1 MALGI
6 AAALSAPASA
16 NPADI
21 YGYGARG
28 VAMGGA
34 QVGASNDSSAN
45 YYNPAVLAALE
56 HMEIDVGY
64 QMAFPTLEVNGDDT
78 HVDALTG
85 LAMSLTAPGK
95 VGGLDVALGGS
106 VFLPDDQLTR
116 TRTLSAQQPRFI
128 VYDNRP
134 QRLFLS
140 ANLAIAVTDRLLIG
154 GGMSYMSSTKG
165 DVLLT
170 GRVGFPNADDSDLAL
185 GMDVDLLA
193 VRYGQASVLYR
204 ANDWLDIGVTAR
216 SGFRLELN
224 QGFRIVGDVG
234 IEDMEPIVENGLL
247 ALRSI
252 SQDHFQPAQINAG
265 FAAEL
270 GGSWLLAFD
279 VSFHRWSTFENPA
292 ANIELEL
299 DVGTFNDLIDLAE
312 FPPLPDPNFH
322 DILIPRLGL
331 EWTTGALAVRGG
343 YIYEP
348 SPAPE
353 QPGES
358 NFIDNDKHT
367 LSTGAGYTLD
377 HIGEIF
383 QSPVSFDA
391 YVAFTL
397 LEDRVYTK
405 LSAADPVGDYR
416 SGGHIWQAGASS
428 RWRF

>member
-1 MALGI
+1 MIRLAIAFGI
-6 AAALSAPASA
+6 VAVLAPAAAA

-34 QVGASNDSSAN
+34 QTGASNDSSAN
-45 YYNPAVLAALE
+45 YYNPALLAGLE
-56 HMEIDVGY
+56 HLEIDVGY
-64 QMAFPTLEVNGDDT
+64 QMAFPTLTVNDDDT
-78 HVDALTG
+78 NVDPSRG
-85 LAMSLTAPGK
+85 LAMSLTAPGE
-95 VGGLDVALGGS
+95 VGGLAVALGGS
-106 VFLPDDQLTR
+106 VFLPDSQLTR

-140 ANLAIAVTDRLLIG
+140 ANLAIALNDRWFIG

-165 DVLLT
+165 DVLLV
-170 GRVGFPNADDSDLAL
+170 GRVGFPNADDSDLQL

-193 VRYGQASVLYR
+193 VRYGQASVLFK

-216 SGFRLELN
+216 SGFTLELN

-234 IEDMEPIVENGLL
+234 IEDMEPIVEDGLL

-270 GGSWLLAFD
+270 GSSWLLAFD
-279 VSFHRWSTFENPA
+279 VSFHRWSTFDNPA

-299 DVGTFNDLIDLAE
+299 DVGTFNDLIDLEE

-331 EWTTGALAVRGG
+331 EWTSGALAVRGG
-343 YIYEP
+343 YISEP

-353 QPGES
+353 QPG
-358 NFIDNDKHT
+358 DKHT
-367 LSTGAGYTLD
+367 VSTGAGYTLD

-391 YVAFTL
+391 YLALTM
-397 LEDRVYTK
+397 LEDRVYSK
-405 LSAADPVGDYR
+405 LSPADPVGDYR
-416 SGGHIWQAGASS
+416 SGGHIWQAGIGS